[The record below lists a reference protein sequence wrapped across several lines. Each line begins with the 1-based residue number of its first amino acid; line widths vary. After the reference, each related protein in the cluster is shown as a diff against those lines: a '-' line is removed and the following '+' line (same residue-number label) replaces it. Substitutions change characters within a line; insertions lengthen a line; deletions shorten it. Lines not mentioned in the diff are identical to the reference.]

1 VCCQKIETEHHSFFF
16 LQFVQSRPDR
26 VPLYWHA
33 AMDTAAAPANY
44 ERIIAQA
51 HDQARDIVKQGRAAP
66 GRQPPSREYQEV
78 LELLSSEPL
87 RDGRVSP
94 LRWWSHTLMQGL
106 DPTGLDF
113 SADDLKAEGKAD
125 FDVEWPAP
133 IGGAAERPSPFA
145 DLAYCPLSG
154 LPHERNQ
161 VTEMKMS
168 TIVQYLRVL
177 SRTQPASKKVQ
188 LLIDEARALDLA
200 GDNFLPGAETFI
212 AASRPAGR
220 AERTTSPTGQD
231 VERVLSMIVDGMQ
244 GMPAHKTSKALVDV
258 AKRAVFGAGAPVLQ
272 RIIED
277 SRFLNCKVSMYERVA
292 LNCARV
298 VLKDKAEQVCMA
310 QLKVRQ
316 RAGSA
321 SPVKAKSRTRKVRR
335 PAATAKSDLVHNA
348 FLPSKFVDR
357 GSCNADT
364 GQRDDLIVLSNN
376 GPATILAYQRGRTL
390 LTPSDARSSPSSVW
404 TPPGISPVDNGTL
417 DEGKPSVHSMNWK
430 LDELLRMRK
439 TVEELTEE
447 RDKAV
452 KLYQDAL
459 TTRTRAQRECRDAQ
473 LESAQIEAVIP
484 AMLEGIQDVSAAV
497 ACADAEARAQWRQIA
512 LIDGISRS
520 MLDGLERVFAEFQR
534 LGSDRATLR
543 EDLSVIGR
551 KLRKYRGKL
560 DSARNENTQLSARL
574 ANMTGSLAQSEQERR
589 RKAEEH
595 AMQVQKIAQDSRL
608 EIATLTREH
617 KAQIDTMTGSM
628 AALEEAHAKFVTEAQ
643 QQHEESMARLQE
655 QREKEVAEVEAQ
667 RKQEVADLD
676 RLREQQL
683 AEVEARRAKEVTDS
697 EARRAQEVADSE
709 ARRAQEVADS
719 EARRAQE
726 VADLSAKLEYEV
738 MEHRL
743 SVTKLRAD
751 HGRFVSDLQTAHAR
765 EIAELK
771 GKWES
776 EVDELKTAW
785 STNVNMIK
793 QQHAKE
799 VESTRVEHQ
808 RRLELIEK
816 EACLGT
822 RCCAEKENFKH
833 RLKQADDE
841 CNRLRLQMRNLE
853 TAAAGE
859 FCRKSPAP
867 AKSSPAENHQLQD
880 VRDALTKTQE
890 ALTREKDESQK
901 LRADLILIAAN
912 NSQLQRDLEAA
923 KAGVRAHPPGTK
935 RLQEG
940 FHLESP
946 SENLQMQDVRDAL
959 TKTQEALTREKDE
972 SQKLR
977 ADMTLIAANN
987 TQLQRELE
995 AAKASTHPPGT
1006 KRLQE
1011 GFHMEE
1017 AAQTAK
1023 ELQDLRLARSS
1034 AESEL
1039 AHVRKEYL
1047 RAAKELQ
1054 ESLQATR
1061 RAESELKEVREKRAR
1076 ATKELEEAKMCES
1089 TVPADAVTKNQE
1101 LLHQA
1106 HDELQKTQVCF

>member
-1 VCCQKIETEHHSFFF
+1 ME
-16 LQFVQSRPDR
+16 
-26 VPLYWHA
+26 A
-33 AMDTAAAPANY
+33 AAAPANY
-44 ERIIAQA
+44 ERIIAEA
-51 HDQARDIVKQGRAAP
+51 HDQARDIVKRGRAAP

-106 DPTGLDF
+106 EPTGLDF
-113 SADDLKAEGKAD
+113 TADDLKAEGKAD
-125 FDVEWPAP
+125 FDVEWP
-133 IGGAAERPSPFA
+133 GAAERPLRAA
-145 DLAYCPLSG
+145 DDLSYCPLSG

-188 LLIDEARALDLA
+188 LLIDEARELDLA
-200 GDNFLPGAETFI
+200 GDNFLPGAEAFI
-212 AASRPAGR
+212 AASRRPAGG
-220 AERTTSPTGQD
+220 AERATSPTGRD

-316 RAGSA
+316 RAGSS
-321 SPVKAKSRTRKVRR
+321 SPVRAKSRTRKVRR
-335 PAATAKSDLVHNA
+335 PAATAKSDLAHNV

-364 GQRDDLIVLSNN
+364 GQHDDLIVLSNN
-376 GPATILAYQRGRTL
+376 GPATISTYQRGRTL
-390 LTPSDARSSPSSVW
+390 LTPSDARSSLSSVW
-404 TPPGISPVDNGTL
+404 TPPEISPVDNRIP

-439 TVEELTEE
+439 TIEELTEE

-484 AMLEGIQDVSAAV
+484 AMLEGLQDVSAAV

-589 RKAEEH
+589 RNAEEH
-595 AMQVQKIAQDSRL
+595 AMQVQKNAQDSRL
-608 EIATLTREH
+608 EIATLSREH
-617 KAQIDTMTGSM
+617 KTQVDTMTGSM
-628 AALEEAHAKFVTEAQ
+628 AALKEAHAKFVSEAQ

-655 QREKEVAEVEAQ
+655 LRKKELAEVEAQ

-676 RLREQQL
+676 GLRMKQL
-683 AEVEARRAKEVTDS
+683 AELEAQ
-697 EARRAQEVADSE
+697 RAQEVADLE
-709 ARRAQEVADS
+709 ARHAQEVADS

-726 VADLSAKLEYEV
+726 VADLSAKLENEA
-738 MEHRL
+738 MEHSL
-743 SVTKLRAD
+743 SVTKLKAD

-771 GKWES
+771 DKWES

-841 CNRLRLQMRNLE
+841 CNRLRRQMRNLE
-853 TAAAGE
+853 TAEAGE

-867 AKSSPAENHQLQD
+867 AKSSSAENHQLQD
-880 VRDALTKTQE
+880 VQDALTKTQE

-901 LRADLILIAAN
+901 LRADLMLIAAS
-912 NSQLQRDLEAA
+912 NSQLQRDLETT
-923 KAGVRAHPPGTK
+923 KAGVRAHPSGTK

-946 SENLQMQDVRDAL
+946 AENRQLQDVRGAL
-959 TKTQEALTREKDE
+959 TKVQEALTREKVE

-977 ADMTLIAANN
+977 ADMASIAANN
-987 TQLQRELE
+987 TQLQCELE
-995 AAKASTHPPGT
+995 AAKASTHPPWT
-1006 KRLQE
+1006 HRLQE
-1011 GFHMEE
+1011 GFYMEE

-1023 ELQDLRLARSS
+1023 ELKDLSLALKE
-1034 AESEL
+1034 ES
-1039 AHVRKEYL
+1039 L

-1061 RAESELKEVREKRAR
+1061 RAESELEEVREKLKWT
-1076 ATKELEEAKMCES
+1076 TKELEEAKMCES
-1089 TVPADAVTKNQE
+1089 TVPADAVTKYQE
-1101 LLHQA
+1101 LLHKA
-1106 HDELQKTQVCF
+1106 PDELHKAQVCF

>member
-1 VCCQKIETEHHSFFF
+1 M
-16 LQFVQSRPDR
+16 
-26 VPLYWHA
+26 A
-33 AMDTAAAPANY
+33 AAAAPEDC

-51 HDQARDIVKQGRAAP
+51 HDQARDIVKQDRAAAFS
-66 GRQPPSREYQEV
+66 QPSREYQEV

-106 DPTGLDF
+106 DPTGIDF
-113 SADDLKAEGKAD
+113 TADDLKAEGKAD
-125 FDVEWPAP
+125 FDVEWSAP
-133 IGGAAERPSPFA
+133 IGGDAERPSTVA

-154 LPHERNQ
+154 LPHERDQ

-188 LLIDEARALDLA
+188 LLVDEARKLDLA
-200 GDNFLPGAETFI
+200 GDNLLPGAEAFI
-212 AASRPAGR
+212 AASRRPAGGAERATSPAGR
-220 AERTTSPTGQD
+220 D
-231 VERVLSMIVDGMQ
+231 VERVLSMIVDGVQ
-244 GMPAHKTSKALVDV
+244 GMPAHKTCKALVDV
-258 AKRAVFGAGAPVLQ
+258 AKRAVFGTGAPVLQ

-277 SRFLNCKVSMYERVA
+277 SRFLNCKVSLYERVA

-298 VLKDKAEQVCMA
+298 VLKDKAEQVCMH

-321 SPVKAKSRTRKVRR
+321 SPVRAKSRTCKVRR
-335 PAATAKSDLVHNA
+335 LAATAKSDLAHNA
-348 FLPSKFVDR
+348 SLPSKFVDR
-357 GSCNADT
+357 ASCNADS
-364 GQRDDLIVLSNN
+364 GQPDDLIVLSKK
-376 GPATILAYQRGRTL
+376 GPATISVYQRGRTL
-390 LTPSDARSSPSSVW
+390 LTPSDARSSLSSVW
-404 TPPGISPVDNGTL
+404 TPPAISPAAVGNGTM
-417 DEGKPSVHSMNWK
+417 DESKPSVHSMNWK

-452 KLYQDAL
+452 KLYQEAL
-459 TTRTRAQRECRDAQ
+459 TTRKRAQKECRDAQ

-484 AMLEGIQDVSAAV
+484 AMLEGLQDVSAAV

-512 LIDGISRS
+512 FIDGISRS
-520 MLDGLERVFAEFQR
+520 MLEGLERVFAEFQR

-560 DSARNENTQLSARL
+560 DTARNENTQLSARL
-574 ANMTGSLAQSEQERR
+574 ADMTGSLAQSEQERR
-589 RKAEEH
+589 RTAEEH

-608 EIATLTREH
+608 EIATLAREH
-617 KAQIDTMTGSM
+617 KTQIVTMTGSM
-628 AALEEAHAKFVTEAQ
+628 AALEEVHAKFVTEAQ

-655 QREKEVAEVEAQ
+655 QREKDVAEVEAQ

-676 RLREQQL
+676 GLRKQQL
-683 AEVEARRAKEVTDS
+683 AELEARLAQELAHS
-697 EARRAQEVADSE
+697 EARRAQKVAE
-709 ARRAQEVADS
+709 
-719 EARRAQE
+719 
-726 VADLSAKLEYEV
+726 LSAKLENEV
-738 MEHRL
+738 KEHSL
-743 SVTKLRAD
+743 SVAKLKAD
-751 HGRFVSDLQTAHAR
+751 HGHFVSDLQTAHAR

-771 GKWES
+771 GKWEA

-785 STNVNMIK
+785 STDVNMIK

-799 VESTRVEHQ
+799 VGITRVEHQ

-841 CNRLRLQMRNLE
+841 CNRLMRNLE
-853 TAAAGE
+853 TAEAALQQ
-859 FCRKSPAP
+859 KSLAP
-867 AKSSPAENHQLQD
+867 AKSSPAENPQLQD

-901 LRADLILIAAN
+901 LRADLMLIAAN
-912 NSQLQRDLEAA
+912 NSQLQRELGAA
-923 KAGVRAHPPGTK
+923 KAGGRAHPPGTK
-935 RLQEG
+935 RMQEG
-940 FHLESP
+940 FHLDSP
-946 SENLQMQDVRDAL
+946 AENPQLQDVRDAL

-1006 KRLQE
+1006 HRLQE
-1011 GFHMEE
+1011 GFHGEE

-1023 ELQDLRLARSS
+1023 DLQELRLARSS

-1039 AHVRKEYL
+1039 SHVKEESL

-1054 ESLQATR
+1054 ESQQATR
-1061 RAESELKEVREKRAR
+1061 RAESELEEVREKLAR
-1076 ATKELEEAKMCES
+1076 TTKELDEAKVCES
-1089 TVPADAVTKNQE
+1089 TVPADSVRKYQE

-1106 HDELQKTQVCF
+1106 RDELQKAQVCF